1 MRRGI
6 ELDGRAAM
14 VYASAAKENQVNLFP
29 SGLISGPKCPWLG
42 CIPDRKVY
50 DIAEALRGGNPFG
63 LLEIKVVK
71 EGETDLSNVRYLTV
85 DRDTKELTLKKNH
98 EYYFQVQCQLALTG
112 LDWCDFFCYLNDT
125 TFLCVTIYFDREF
138 FQSAKDKV
146 DVFYFSYYL

>member
-29 SGLISGPKCPWLG
+29 SGLIIDPKCPWLG
-42 CIPDRKVY
+42 CSPDRKVY
-50 DIAEALRGGNPFG
+50 DIAEALRGCNPFG

-71 EGETDLSNVRYLTV
+71 EGQTDLSNVRYLTV

-98 EYYFQVQCQLALTG
+98 EYYFQVQCQLYLDLTG
-112 LDWCDFFCYLNDT
+112 VISFA
-125 TFLCVTIYFDREF
+125 I
-138 FQSAKDKV
+138 
-146 DVFYFSYYL
+146 